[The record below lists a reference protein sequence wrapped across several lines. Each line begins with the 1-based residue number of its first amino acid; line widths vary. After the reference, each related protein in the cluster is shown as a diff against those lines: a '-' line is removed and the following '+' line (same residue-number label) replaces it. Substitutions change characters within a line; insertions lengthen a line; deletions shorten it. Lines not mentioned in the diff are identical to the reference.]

1 VNRDWLAKLLT
12 AIGFSVKSADYG
24 EAGIR
29 NWKEWGPHLI
39 LMDVH
44 MPVMDGLEAIRW
56 IKADPHGKETFIVA
70 LTASAMDVDR
80 EAASQSGA
88 NDFLS
93 RPCRKDELLRKIGG
107 YLNID
112 YEYEELSRDDKDAIP
127 LGDERISFEKLGILL
142 ACPMYCTSEIVS
154 VAQA

>member
-1 VNRDWLAKLLT
+1 
-12 AIGFSVKSADYG
+12 
-24 EAGIR
+24 
-29 NWKEWGPHLI
+29 
-39 LMDVH
+39 
-44 MPVMDGLEAIRW
+44 
-56 IKADPHGKETFIVA
+56 
-70 LTASAMDVDR
+70 MDVDR

-93 RPCRKDELLRKIGG
+93 KPCRKDELLRKISG

-154 VAQA
+154 VAQR